1 MKKIVVLLVILCC
14 MAGALQAQRRF
25 SAGVRGG
32 LLSRTYTFNQ
42 KSLVFTDA
50 KGNKKGS
57 YDQFS
62 SESKY
67 GFEAG
72 INMRIRLWSSK
83 NEMTG
88 ASLLLEL
95 DGLYAQNNLVLM
107 AGNEGDE
114 LNKWSA
120 TVITRTVDVPLL
132 LCLKASVVR
141 LSAGPVFHAFS
152 KYDIKKGSPN
162 ISFNSPK
169 MLCGYSLGIGFDF
182 GKVTL
187 DGRYSGNFKEESW
200 DIINGDSKASLTG
213 RCAGWSICIGVAF

>member
-1 MKKIVVLLVILCC
+1 MKKIVVLLVTLCC
-14 MAGALQAQRRF
+14 MAGALQAQGRF

-32 LLSRTYTFNQ
+32 LLSRTYTFDQ

-50 KGNKKGS
+50 KGNATNS
-57 YDQFS
+57 YNQFS

-72 INMRIRLWSSK
+72 VNFRVRLWKSQ

-95 DGLYAQNNLVLM
+95 DGLYAQNNLVLL

-120 TVITRTVDVPLL
+120 TVITRTVDVPLM

-141 LSAGPVFHAFS
+141 LSAGPVFHAFA
-152 KYDIKKGSPN
+152 KYDLKKGSPN
-162 ISFNSPK
+162 IGFDSPRV
-169 MLCGYSLGIGFDF
+169 LCGYSLGIGFDF

-187 DGRYSGNFKEESW
+187 DGRYSGNFKKDTW
-200 DIINGDSKASLTG
+200 TINNGTSSTTLTG
-213 RCAGWSICIGVAF
+213 RCAGWSICLGVAF